1 MKFLDSRNDYHQV
14 HTGLSSAHTDT
25 CHFVNCLTMQAV
37 AVYRTYLGERGAQ
50 RNARLVVLFKIL
62 PHMTKLH

>member
-25 CHFVNCLTMQAV
+25 CHFVNCLTMQTV
-37 AVYRTYLGERGAQ
+37 ALYRTYLGERGAQ
-50 RNARLVVLFKIL
+50 RNARL
-62 PHMTKLH
+62 